1 MIQGEKMNTTL
12 ENDKD
17 IATKDYFLLAIRSW
31 DSNLESYLP
40 IEDPSTVTQSFSNY
54 PSAETAY
61 FKTNYESCPQPGG
74 KDVKVELLHM
84 RFDVPH
90 IVRNRILF
98 P

>member
-1 MIQGEKMNTTL
+1 MTTTL
-12 ENDKD
+12 ENKKH
-17 IATKDYFLLAIRSW
+17 IATRDYFLLAIRNW
-31 DSNLESYLP
+31 DDKLKNYLP
-40 IEDPSTVTQSFSNY
+40 VGDPSTVTESFTEY

-61 FKTNYESCPQPGG
+61 FATNYRSCPQAGG

-84 RFDVPH
+84 RFGIPH

>member
-1 MIQGEKMNTTL
+1 MTTTL
-12 ENDKD
+12 ENNKN
-17 IATKDYFLLAIRSW
+17 IATRDYFLLAIRNW
-31 DSNLESYLP
+31 NEQLENYLP
-40 IEDPSTVTQSFSNY
+40 VGDPSTVTKSFSEY

-61 FKTNYESCPQPGG
+61 FATNYRSCPQAGG

-84 RFDVPH
+84 RFGIPH